1 MPEAIVEFVRE
12 LEPELKHL
20 IDRRTQ
26 EFTIR
31 ASAERNRQW
40 TGRQLVSAHR
50 H

>member
-1 MPEAIVEFVRE
+1 MPEAIVELVRE

-31 ASAERNRQW
+31 AGDQHTTA
-40 TGRQLVSAHR
+40 T
-50 H
+50 